1 MMNHE
6 KKNRYNA
13 ICSLISALET
23 IKSVNPSINTPGE
36 ELSKTTLDDLLKM
49 AEHSKS
55 YLENHY
61 GG

>member
-1 MMNHE
+1 MMNPE
-6 KKNRYNA
+6 KKNRFNA
-13 ICSLISALET
+13 LCSLISALDT
-23 IKSVNPSINTPGE
+23 IRAVNPTINTPGE

-49 AEHSKS
+49 AENSKS